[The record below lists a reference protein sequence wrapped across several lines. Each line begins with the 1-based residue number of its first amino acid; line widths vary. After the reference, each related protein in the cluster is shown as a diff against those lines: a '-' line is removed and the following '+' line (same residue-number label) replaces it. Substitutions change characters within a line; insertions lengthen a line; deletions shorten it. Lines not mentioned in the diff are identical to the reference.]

1 MTHRAYG
8 FTRLSAERGGLLSH
22 AEIAAV
28 RAAADES
35 ASARAVRAL
44 DIDAETKRLQRLLGR
59 YRAILKCYHD
69 AVPLVRALLGLH
81 EIENVKLGWR
91 AVARRIPAERWT
103 PLWRDLHELA
113 RVSIDPFRNA
123 HTLFDVVKNL
133 DGTLFGGIA
142 SDVYSAH
149 ADDLASAELAFDRWA
164 SLQVVGEI
172 EMLDR
177 GETLAAEIAEALVRL
192 RDDEIARRS
201 SVYGLSQAAAEAA
214 RAYPRRRAPADLQML
229 CRRAFRGQA
238 LRLAPAIAY
247 AALTERD
254 DRIARALA
262 ERGADADLDPAVDRI
277 VAWAGGAQ

>member
-35 ASARAVRAL
+35 ASARAVKAL
-44 DIDAETKRLQRLLGR
+44 DIDVETKRFQRLLGR
-59 YRAILKCYHD
+59 YRAILKCYQD

-91 AVARRIPAERWT
+91 AVARRIPPERWT

-123 HTLFDVVKNL
+123 HTLFDVVKDL

-142 SDVYSAH
+142 SDVYTAH

-177 GETLAAEIAEALVRL
+177 SETLAAEIAEALVRL